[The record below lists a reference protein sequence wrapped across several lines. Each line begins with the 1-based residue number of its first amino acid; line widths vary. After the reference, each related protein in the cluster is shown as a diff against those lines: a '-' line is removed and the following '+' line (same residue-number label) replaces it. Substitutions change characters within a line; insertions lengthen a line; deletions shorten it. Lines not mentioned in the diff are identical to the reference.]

1 MKKKVLFVTAFPPSE
16 NAAAEKNTM
25 LMLKDLGEKYNVDLV
40 YFKDADKKEYTPPL
54 PSVKVLR
61 VVPNSTKFRIK
72 NAIRHPFTHP
82 IFTVRLSNQLLK
94 LLQTSIESNA
104 YSAII
109 FDHSQT
115 QNYARKLRFD
125 GPKLL
130 ICHDVEAQRFERTSN
145 RIMAWECRKSERAVL
160 SAPQAH
166 VFTFCQKDADL
177 IKEYYQINAD
187 VILDYIDERIVNNK
201 IEVITDDFVMFGNW
215 TRKDNYEGAV
225 WLLNQLDELLEK
237 KIVVNV
243 IGKGFPV
250 EKLNKPFANIQLNTV
265 GFVDN
270 PYPLIAKSKAMLCP
284 LLTGAGIK
292 VKVIESLASG
302 TPVIGTDIAFEGFS
316 DKYEAVMLKSNTPQ
330 EFADAIKRISYTKE
344 ERLEFKEMFIKD
356 YAAATIPQWI
366 EKIVNK

>member
-1 MKKKVLFVTAFPPSE
+1 MKKKVLFITAFPPSE

-25 LMLKDLGEKYNVDLV
+25 LMLKDLGEKYDVDLV

-54 PSVKVLR
+54 SSVKVLR

-94 LLQTSIESNA
+94 FLQCSIESNA

-145 RIMAWECRKSERAVL
+145 KIMAWMCRKSEKTIL
-160 SAPQAH
+160 SAPQVK

-177 IKEYYQINAD
+177 IQDYYQVKAN
-187 VILDYIDERIVNNK
+187 VILDYIDERIVHNK
-201 IEVITDDFVMFGNW
+201 IDSITDDYVMFGNW

-225 WLLNQLDELLEK
+225 WLLNQLDK
-237 KIVVNV
+237 IVTSKIVVNI

-250 EKLNKPFANIQLNTV
+250 EKLSCPFVNIHINTL

-284 LLTGAGIK
+284 LLSGAGIK
-292 VKVIESLASG
+292 VKVMESLASG

-316 DKYEAVMLKSNTPQ
+316 DKYNLFMLKCNTPQ
-330 EFADAIKRISYTKE
+330 EFENAIREINYSIE

-356 YAAATIPQWI
+356 YTAATIPQWLKQI
-366 EKIVNK
+366 LNQ